1 MKIALPLLFTLSLG
15 IVPCTVAAKTILQI
29 PDNVDVFAINA
40 QPPEKASG
48 LFPSNKEELDN
59 GINQIVFK
67 YSPAFEIGK
76 DIQHA
81 YSQVIIAKFKASDT
95 QLHFKLPSYRSLT
108 QARQKIDHMQWALVD
123 AQGNNV
129 VIAEDTLQKNG
140 IQVGRDYVQEVQHYN
155 TGAGIAAIHVSAVS
169 DIQDTAAP
177 SPQPAKSAKQN
188 VPATQVMS
196 TSQPLTSANSPNLSQ
211 LKHWYQK
218 STDQERKAFRKWII
232 DQE

>member
-15 IVPCTVAAKTILQI
+15 IIPCTVAAKTVLQI

-40 QPPEKASG
+40 QSPEKASG
-48 LFPSNKEELDN
+48 LFPSDQEELDD
-59 GINQIVFK
+59 GVNQIVFK

-76 DIQHA
+76 DIRHA

-108 QARQKIDHMQWALVD
+108 QARQEIDHMQWALID

-140 IQVGRDYVQEVQHYN
+140 LQVGRDYVQEVQHYN
-155 TGAGIAAIHVSAVS
+155 AGSGVAAIHISA
-169 DIQDTAAP
+169 T
-177 SPQPAKSAKQN
+177 SPQPA
-188 VPATQVMS
+188 
-196 TSQPLTSANSPNLSQ
+196 TSARQHTISATKVPVASTPITSADSPNLAQ
-211 LKHWYQK
+211 LKRWYQK
-218 STDQERKAFRKWII
+218 SSEQERKAFRKWII

>member
-15 IVPCTVAAKTILQI
+15 IVPCTAAAKTVLQI
-29 PDNVDVFAINA
+29 PDNVEVFAINA

-67 YSPAFEIGK
+67 YSPEFEISK

-140 IQVGRDYVQEVQHYN
+140 LQVGRDYVQEAQHYN
-155 TGAGIAAIHVSAVS
+155 AGSGIAAIHVSAVS
-169 DIQDTAAP
+169 DIQDTAAT
-177 SPQPAKSAKQN
+177 SPQPAPSAKHN
-188 VPATQVMS
+188 APATQITPS
-196 TSQPLTSANSPNLSQ
+196 KQLTSASSPNLSQ

-218 STDQERKAFRKWII
+218 STEQERKAFRKWII